1 VSGRDG
7 RKEASMGRFAVA
19 ALVLG
24 LAAPGYAADPSK
36 VADFG
41 FMAGCWQNVEGTTRT
56 EEQWNRPA
64 GGSMLGIGR
73 VVADGRTVFSEFV
86 EVAEK
91 PAGLTMTVAL
101 GIGTPGVAFTRIPAG
116 PDEVVFEN
124 KAHDFPQRIRYRKVS
139 GDEVKARI
147 EGEEKGVAKG
157 EDYPFRRVACP

>member
-1 VSGRDG
+1 
-7 RKEASMGRFAVA
+7 
-19 ALVLG
+19 
-24 LAAPGYAADPSK
+24 
-36 VADFG
+36 
-41 FMAGCWQNVEGTTRT
+41 MAGCWQHVDGTTTT

-101 GIGTPGVAFTRIPAG
+101 GIGKPAVAFTRIAAG
-116 PDEVVFEN
+116 ADEVVFEN
-124 KAHDFPQRIRYRKVS
+124 KAHDFPQRIRYRKL
-139 GDEVKARI
+139 GEGEVKARI

-157 EDYPFRRVACP
+157 EDYPLRRVECR

>member
-1 VSGRDG
+1 
-7 RKEASMGRFAVA
+7 MGRIALA
-19 ALVLG
+19 ALALG
-24 LAAPGYAADPSK
+24 LAAPGHAADASK

-41 FMAGCWQNVEGTTRT
+41 FMAGCWQNVDGTTT
-56 EEQWNRPA
+56 SEEQWTRSL
-64 GGSMLGIGR
+64 GGSMLGVAR

-101 GIGTPGVAFTRIPAG
+101 GIGKPGVAFTRIPGG

-124 KAHDFPQRIRYRKVS
+124 QAHDFPQRIRYRRLS

-147 EGEEKGVAKG
+147 EGQEKGVAKG
-157 EDYPFRRVACP
+157 EDYPLRRVACP